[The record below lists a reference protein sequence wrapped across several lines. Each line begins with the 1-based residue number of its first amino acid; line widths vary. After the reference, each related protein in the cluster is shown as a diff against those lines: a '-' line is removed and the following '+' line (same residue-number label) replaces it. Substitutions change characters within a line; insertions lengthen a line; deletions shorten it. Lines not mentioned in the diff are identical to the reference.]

1 MTSNLHSLVEKNK
14 ELLNQLM
21 ILEKFIEL
29 KSNEC
34 AYYRAKVHLMQISA
48 LNPQIVKRSGIK
60 QDHKRSS
67 SEDISHNSTTSQ
79 HEPSSIR
86 RNSVPL
92 SVQKQKFNISR
103 HGNTF
108 LPWDPST
115 KSKHLPFSSSL
126 RRFRKK
132 IHAQNQNH
140 YEGKQSKHKNS
151 IDEMLISY
159 LNKHVRQP
167 ILHDKNIQC
176 SHNNFPSME
185 FSSKSSHTV
194 LIIRLPDSFLK
205 LLTEKQNNNLKI
217 PKLKVHISS
226 ELLKKLFHF
235 NSTTTDKDHHQFD
248 QFTID
253 SQYGKI
259 AARIHCE
266 NSIDHDKSKIVHA
279 KAEVKNHHDH
289 RLPTVRHVIRTR
301 SNGSDKKRI
310 VVGKN
315 LHAFTHKHR
324 RKKKHLHKSTSNAS
338 PREIYSKR
346 SSSIDEAQS
355 TIDTLASSSSSD
367 QTSNSIS
374 I

>member
-1 MTSNLHSLVEKNK
+1 
-14 ELLNQLM
+14 
-21 ILEKFIEL
+21 
-29 KSNEC
+29 
-34 AYYRAKVHLMQISA
+34 
-48 LNPQIVKRSGIK
+48 
-60 QDHKRSS
+60 
-67 SEDISHNSTTSQ
+67 
-79 HEPSSIR
+79 
-86 RNSVPL
+86 
-92 SVQKQKFNISR
+92 
-103 HGNTF
+103 
-108 LPWDPST
+108 
-115 KSKHLPFSSSL
+115 
-126 RRFRKK
+126 
-132 IHAQNQNH
+132 HAQNQNH

-176 SHNNFPSME
+176 NHNNFPSME

>member
-1 MTSNLHSLVEKNK
+1 MTSNLHSLVEENK
-14 ELLNQLM
+14 ELLKQLM

-34 AYYRAKVHLMQISA
+34 AYYRAKVHLMQIST

-60 QDHKRSS
+60 QNHRRSS
-67 SEDISHNSTTSQ
+67 SEDISHNSTTGQ
-79 HEPSSIR
+79 HEPSGIR

-92 SVQKQKFNISR
+92 SVQKNFNISR

-126 RRFRKK
+126 RRYRKT

-140 YEGKQSKHKNS
+140 YEEK
-151 IDEMLISY
+151 
-159 LNKHVRQP
+159 P

-176 SHNNFPSME
+176 NHNNFPSIE

-205 LLTEKQNNNLKI
+205 LLTEKQNKNLKI

-235 NSTTTDKDHHQFD
+235 NSATTDKNHHQFD

-266 NSIDHDKSKIVHA
+266 NSIDHDQSKIVHA

-338 PREIYSKR
+338 SEE
-346 SSSIDEAQS
+346 SIDEAQS
-355 TIDTLASSSSSD
+355 TIDTLASSSSD
-367 QTSNSIS
+367 QTSNSIRT
-374 I
+374 